1 MRQAYQYSGPLLVVL
16 LAGYVITF
24 CGFNAVTK
32 QVTQELRFH
41 EVGRPASFTEII
53 VTPIGF

>member
-1 MRQAYQYSGPLLVVL
+1 MRQAYQYSGPLLVAL

-24 CGFNAVTK
+24 YGFNAVTK
-32 QVTQELRFH
+32 QVTEELRFH
-41 EVGRPASFTEII
+41 EIGRAAPFAETI